1 MKSFK
6 VQLWYGLLGLGI
18 LLGLIT
24 LYRVF
29 TTGFVLY
36 AKTDILVWTMPV
48 AAYVFFSLTSSGLA
62 FVSSIPVVFG
72 IKRYQPIEKRTA
84 YLELAVLIAAFSCLL
99 LHLGSPWNVFYYIF
113 SPNFSSPL
121 WWLGMLYGV
130 YFVVLLLSFWQMH
143 TASVSR
149 TLGTLTFIIAI
160 GTATVLGWLFGFP
173 EARPVHS
180 ANFLAM
186 YFPLTGFASA
196 LAAVLLIS
204 LVYHHFSNTPLSQGD
219 KNLYEDIGSLFGL
232 VLAVTLIFF
241 IWRTII
247 GGISASALEF
257 SGFRHMLSSGWYHL
271 ALWIGLII
279 PLLLVA
285 IPSLRKATWSK
296 ILASALFLAG
306 MFAGRVEM
314 VLSGLVM
321 PTGPKAEAQP
331 PFVSYWPTI
340 WEVFVFVFAIA
351 LLLLIYT
358 VGERHLKLAA
368 SSELS

>member
-1 MKSFK
+1 MKAIN
-6 VQLWYGLLGLGI
+6 VRLWYGLLGLGI

-24 LYRVF
+24 IFRVF

-62 FVSSIPVVFG
+62 FVSSIPIVFG

-84 YLELAVLIAAFSCLL
+84 FLELAVLIAAFSCLL
-99 LHLGSPWNVFYYIF
+99 LHLGSPWNVLYYIF

-130 YFVVLLLSFWQMH
+130 YFVVLLLSIWRMN
-143 TASVSR
+143 TAQVNKG
-149 TLGTLTFIIAI
+149 LGILTFILAI

-196 LAAVLLIS
+196 VAAVLLVS
-204 LVYHHFSNTPLSQGD
+204 LTYHYFSQKPLSQSD
-219 KNLYEDIGSLFGL
+219 KILYDDLGSLFGM

-241 IWRTII
+241 VWRTIV
-247 GGISASALEF
+247 GGVSASAVEF
-257 SGFRHMLSSGWYHL
+257 AGFRHILSSGWYHL
-271 ALWIGLII
+271 ALWVGLVI
-279 PLLLVA
+279 PLVLIV
-285 IPSLRKATWSK
+285 IPSVRKATWGK
-296 ILASALFLAG
+296 IVTSVLFLVG
-306 MFAGRVEM
+306 MFAGRLEM

-340 WEVFVFVFAIA
+340 WEVLVFVFALA

-358 VGERHLKLAA
+358 IGERHLKLTA
-368 SSELS
+368 STEPS